1 MESIVHALA
10 ARGHQVDVVL
20 PHHPRFDYPDGDG
33 VRFFRFRYSPTERV
47 SPWGFGG
54 SLNGTSHVRPQ
65 SALMAPAV
73 VVALRRSISGRLA
86 EDDYDVVHAHWLL
99 PNAWVAAGPAS
110 RHGVPMVVTL
120 HGTDV
125 AMAERPLLRRLGTA
139 TLARAGA
146 ITAASENLRT
156 RAVRLGA
163 DPEVTRTVPYGV
175 DTKMFAPSE
184 RASSTD
190 GLQVLA
196 IGRLLEVKGFRFLIE
211 AVARVDGV
219 RLTIVGDGP
228 LRSELEEAAR
238 RHAAKV
244 TFAGDVQH
252 RAIPGML
259 AGADVVAV
267 PCVTGSAGN
276 VDGLPNVLLEALS
289 AGRPVIAS
297 AIGGIPDVVCD
308 RANGLLTPE
317 KDVAAL
323 ASALTE
329 LRDRP
334 ELRAQLAAEARR
346 RAVRELAWD
355 AMAEAFEEAYLL
367 AGASESADGRHAQHD
382 LSRRVQRVRSARPR
396 RRERA
401 KAPI

>member
-20 PHHPRFDYPDGDG
+20 PHHPRFRYPDGEG
-33 VRFFRFRYSPTERV
+33 VRFFRFRYSPTDRL

-73 VVALRRSISGRLA
+73 VVALRRCLSGLLA
-86 EDDYDVVHAHWLL
+86 DADYDVVHAHWLL

-125 AMAERPLLRRLGTA
+125 AMAERPLLRRLGMT
-139 TLARAGA
+139 TLSRAGA

-156 RAVRLGA
+156 RVIRLGA
-163 DPEVTRTVPYGV
+163 KPEMTRTVHYGV
-175 DTKMFAPSE
+175 DTTMFAPSD
-184 RASSTD
+184 RAGSTD
-190 GLQVLA
+190 DLHVLA
-196 IGRLLEVKGFRFLIE
+196 VGRLLEVKGFRYLIE

-219 RLTIVGDGP
+219 RLTIAGDGP
-228 LRSELEEAAR
+228 LRSELEDTAR
-238 RHAAKV
+238 TQAAKV

-252 RAIPGML
+252 EAIPGML

-276 VDGLPNVLLEALS
+276 VDGLPNTLLEALS
-289 AGRPVIAS
+289 AGCPVIAS
-297 AIGGIPDVVCD
+297 AIGGIPEVVCNG
-308 RANGLLTPE
+308 ANGLLTPE
-317 KDVAAL
+317 KDVQAL
-323 ASALTE
+323 ARALTE

-334 ELRAQLAAEARR
+334 DLRARLGAEARR
-346 RAVRELAWD
+346 RAVRELDWD
-355 AMAEAFEEAYLL
+355 ATAEAFEQAYVS
-367 AGASESADGRHAQHD
+367 AGASEPATGWRVPQD
-382 LSRRVQRVRSARPR
+382 LSRRV

-401 KAPI
+401 AAI